1 MLGERINLGINL
13 AKLFLFRTVSARQRF
28 SWGRSDILTNLKAYQ
43 ATAGLR
49 GYGAI
54 RSFCDQNFMNGQ
66 TVREINSLRQDFKD
80 ALGDL
85 GYLSGPVSSLSENDN
100 NENLLK
106 AILVG
111 GLFPRVAAIR
121 LPEARFEKL
130 QAGSLQKDVRI
141 IIRGGRYRVLS

>member
-1 MLGERINLGINL
+1 MGRLTNGRQCPKTDVVRL
-13 AKLFLFRTVSARQRF
+13 SARQRF
-28 SWGRSDILTNLKAYQ
+28 AWGRSDILTNLKAFQ
-43 ATAGLR
+43 ASTELK
-49 GYGAI
+49 GYSAV

-66 TVREINSLRQDFKD
+66 TIREVTSLRQDFKG
-80 ALGDL
+80 ALSDL
-85 GYLSGPVSSLSENDN
+85 GYLSGSVQSLSENDG

-130 QAGSLQKDVRI
+130 QAGSLQKDVR
-141 IIRGGRYRVLS
+141 RRVV